1 MREGEGQRARIGDTI
16 RMSERHAPVTVAHA
30 ERANDPAQR
39 HRLTHPQTRNSPSSL
54 QSHLDSV
61 SQILPVAHVSPA
73 DLLVLCVRI
82 VSPPTIHSHTFSRI
96 LSGVDGRFVGF
107 RSGSKV
113 SASEIAVPT
122 VRRE

>member
-1 MREGEGQRARIGDTI
+1 MREGEGQRARVGDTI
-16 RMSERHAPVTVAHA
+16 RVSERHAPVTVAPA
-30 ERANDPAQR
+30 ERANDPAHR
-39 HRLTHPQTRNSPSSL
+39 HRLTDPQTLNSPSPSH
-54 QSHLDSV
+54 SHLDSA
-61 SQILPVAHVSPA
+61 SQILPVAHVSLA
-73 DLLVLCVRI
+73 DLLVCVRI

-107 RSGSKV
+107 WSGSKV